1 MSNEQS
7 KFIHS
12 KRRHDNETHANKQK
26 HIAETHGFKVDEP
39 HRYNKH
45 HAMDCGNPGCPLC
58 SNPRRLFKE
67 RTYQEKRDFQDKL
80 IEC

>member
-1 MSNEQS
+1 MSDETT
-7 KFIHS
+7 KFNHS
-12 KRRHDNETHANKQK
+12 KRRWQDDVHIDKQK
-26 HIAETHGFKVDEP
+26 AIAKSHGYQIDEA
-39 HRYNKH
+39 HRYVKH
-45 HAMDCGNPGCPLC
+45 HAMDCGNPGCPIC